1 MLTLDS
7 IRKSLK
13 FEDEIMNN
21 ASSIIFI
28 IYIYIYIIYII
39 YILDH
44 KKLISDT
51 DLDNL

>member
-21 ASSIIFI
+21 PSSIIFI
-28 IYIYIYIIYII
+28 LYI

>member
-28 IYIYIYIIYII
+28 IYINI